1 MLYYWCYMGPPAVI
15 ADLLRSLRPR
25 SLITATDITIHLT
38 PLKHEAVI
46 MLCLTDNQ

>member
-1 MLYYWCYMGPPAVI
+1 MGPPAVI